1 MTLYSQ
7 ISVMLAKLSLF
18 LKTTVKK
25 NDFYWFN
32 IHPEQIDTTGPF
44 NNFVVLNSYAHF
56 LHLLWKISHF
66 NFCSTWSFTSSIKV
80 ALFMCLG

>member
-7 ISVMLAKLSLF
+7 NSVMLAKLSLF

-56 LHLLWKISHF
+56 LHLLWKFHILRFVQHG
-66 NFCSTWSFTSSIKV
+66 
-80 ALFMCLG
+80 ALQAL